1 MQPLPSATRY
11 LEGGVPCAPHS
22 TMIKRLHNLNQTPSY
37 RRSVIEK
44 NEIDHLI
51 KKLQQM
57 KSRGEIGGKPCGL
70 KTSWTFKKNE
80 IGKHSIGKIVGDKN
94 SFKVFPK
101 IICSGETPTAI
112 KQTNGTKIGKDVS
125 IMEVPVDVFEYC
137 GFVPIAKKAKAF
149 VTSRFETIF
158 ALRNKNGE
166 MEIYHNN
173 GCRKSTGKRRYI
185 ISK

>member
-1 MQPLPSATRY
+1 LDIQ
-11 LEGGVPCAPHS
+11 
-22 TMIKRLHNLNQTPSY
+22 
-37 RRSVIEK
+37 
-44 NEIDHLI
+44 
-51 KKLQQM
+51 
-57 KSRGEIGGKPCGL
+57 
-70 KTSWTFKKNE
+70 KNE

-101 IICSGETPTAI
+101 IICSGETPSLGEVITAI

-125 IMEVPVDVFEYC
+125 IMEVPVDVLEYC